1 MPRRMTE
8 KERQEFLAEPHIGVL
23 SVAVGND
30 RPPHTTPIWYGYEPG
45 GSITFF
51 TETQGRKS
59 RYIERAG
66 VLSLTVQRE
75 EFPYKYVTVEGSVV
89 GSHRPPSAEQMLA
102 IAGRYLPEGA
112 AQGFVEAE
120 LAQPGTGP
128 VLFTVRPDRWL
139 TFDFA
144 EGDES

>member
-1 MPRRMTE
+1 M
-8 KERQEFLAEPHIGVL
+8 
-23 SVAVGND
+23 
-30 RPPHTTPIWYGYEPG
+30 
-45 GSITFF
+45 
-51 TETQGRKS
+51 
-59 RYIERAG
+59 
-66 VLSLTVQRE
+66 LSLTVQRE